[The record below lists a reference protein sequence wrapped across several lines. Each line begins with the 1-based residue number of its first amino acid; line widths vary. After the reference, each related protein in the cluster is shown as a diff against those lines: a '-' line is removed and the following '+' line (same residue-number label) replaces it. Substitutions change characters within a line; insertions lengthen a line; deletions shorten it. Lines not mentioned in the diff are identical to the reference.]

1 MQRNPIQ
8 YSVIYGDHKIGIAF
22 FKLDFHGSRNFKAQE
37 VWAQNYKTRNL
48 YEKLLQTSLEISPT
62 EVV

>member
-37 VWAQNYKTRNL
+37 V
-48 YEKLLQTSLEISPT
+48 
-62 EVV
+62 